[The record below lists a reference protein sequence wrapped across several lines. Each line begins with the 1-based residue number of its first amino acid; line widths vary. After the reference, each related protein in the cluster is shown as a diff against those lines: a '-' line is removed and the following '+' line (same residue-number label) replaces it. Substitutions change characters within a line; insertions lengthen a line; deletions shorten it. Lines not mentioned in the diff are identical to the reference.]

1 MLLLVESGRLDLR
14 TLVTHR
20 LALSQLPE
28 AIELLDGEAC
38 KVLLD
43 PSLEEAVAG
52 HGRDP
57 SDRKSF

>member
-1 MLLLVESGRLDLR
+1 M
-14 TLVTHR
+14 THR

-43 PSLEEAVAG
+43 PALEAAAA
-52 HGRDP
+52 
-57 SDRKSF
+57 